1 MAATT
6 VTVNEVTGCTKDNDE
21 GKARQGKAKGDKG
34 RQRETK
40 GDDTGDSGDEQ
51 DGEGREQAASMH
63 IST

>member
-1 MAATT
+1 MK
-6 VTVNEVTGCTKDNDE
+6 GDE
-21 GKARQGKAKGDKG
+21 GRQRETKGDKG

-51 DGEGREQAASMH
+51 DGEGREQATSMH